1 MITKKSCNV
10 IFLFRSLIRYIK
22 KNIQKVIFLLDGE
35 GQKSFLINNP
45 DQNYWHVISLKS
57 QSQQWA
63 QISSSFNKNIKK
75 KTKK

>member
-35 GQKSFLINNP
+35 GQKSFLINNR

-57 QSQQWA
+57 QSQPLA